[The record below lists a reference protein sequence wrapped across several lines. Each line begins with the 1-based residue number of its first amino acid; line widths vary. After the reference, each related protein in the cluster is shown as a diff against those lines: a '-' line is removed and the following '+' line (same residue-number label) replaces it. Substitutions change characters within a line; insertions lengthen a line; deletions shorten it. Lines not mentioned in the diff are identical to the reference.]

1 MGDAR
6 VHIVAEVIHAAHRVD
21 DVGFEHLAHRAALA
35 TDVGHVVVARI
46 ALVAHV
52 PEDGGEPVLLCGAHH
67 VFVPLHAALLVE
79 VQVRTVQFRAANVG
93 AEFAYDYRITFIH
106 VVCLHLGKLFL
117 RVDDASELGIHRACP
132 GVVARVALGF
142 ASLGV
147 VAVVVLRLNGFAC
160 TPVLLARHKRVLVRI
175 VVMHFEH
182 QAAFDLVFREGAYRS
197 VCDRFVDV
205 GVQALNNQGA
215 GFVVAT
221 GGTHCVDKGLVV
233 VHESGHMLRCPR
245 IHIRAGFVGA
255 CKHQALVVVLELVR
269 NLRPVSL
276 HLVVNRLVDT
286 CTDVALEPAAFTF
299 VVDVQNRVE
308 ARAHR
313 IINDRLYGIK
323 PGLGNLAVACVAVPG
338 AGNADRAETGR
349 LDGIE
354 QRLRGEGVAPSGGV
368 VRHFHGV
375 SDVEAHAHLGLD
387 F

>member
-1 MGDAR
+1 M
-6 VHIVAEVIHAAHRVD
+6 
-21 DVGFEHLAHRAALA
+21 
-35 TDVGHVVVARI
+35 
-46 ALVAHV
+46 
-52 PEDGGEPVLLCGAHH
+52 
-67 VFVPLHAALLVE
+67 PLHAALLVE

-93 AEFAYDYRITFIH
+93 AEFTDDDRVALVH
-106 VVCLHLGKLFL
+106 VVRLHLGKLFL
-117 RVDDASELGIHRACP
+117 RMYDASELGIHRACP

-299 VVDVQNRVE
+299 VVNVQNRVE
-308 ARAHR
+308 ACAHGVVDHR
-313 IINDRLYGIK
+313 FHGVK
-323 PGLGNLAVACVAVPG
+323 PSFGDLAATGVAVPS
-338 AGNADRAETGR
+338 AGNSDRIESCC
-349 LDGIE
+349 LHGIE
-354 QRLRGEGVAPSGGV
+354 QSLSRVGVAP
-368 VRHFHGV
+368 
-375 SDVEAHAHLGLD
+375 
-387 F
+387 